1 MKVSVYHPFFKANA
15 YVLKRVWSNIF
26 YEDLKGKME
35 IKFGKPR
42 PSATEIK
49 NISDVTAKQ

>member
-1 MKVSVYHPFFKANA
+1 
-15 YVLKRVWSNIF
+15 
-26 YEDLKGKME
+26 ME

-49 NISDVTAKQ
+49 NISDVTAKQQELMTKKICR